1 MLHQNAKVLAVLSA
15 IGSFIFLMPMS
26 LFMLA
31 SLPSQARPTLSML
44 FIMPVMYLIG
54 VYVMTLIGCAIYN
67 FMVRDMGGIEFET
80 VPKDV

>member
-1 MLHQNAKVLAVLSA
+1 
-15 IGSFIFLMPMS
+15 
-26 LFMLA
+26 
-31 SLPSQARPTLSML
+31 ML